1 MNPIVI
7 GTRGSELAMRQA
19 GLIRDALAAEHPGL
33 EVTLRVVHTTGDRDL
48 RSPAQQTSGKGMFTT
63 EIEAELLSGSISLA
77 VHSMKDLPTRLPD
90 GLVVGAVT
98 RREDPADVLVSSS
111 GCVLADLPR
120 RAKVLTGSPRRRALL
135 LHRRPDLRVLPVRGN
150 VPTRLRKLE
159 ESGADAVVLARAG
172 LVRLGLSVSV
182 TERLDPAEFVPA
194 CGQGALAVE
203 IRQSDDE
210 LLRLVRAVDDPESRY
225 AVAAERVFLADLG
238 GGCHLPAGAYAR
250 RGDDGDSLVV
260 TGMVADPEGSRV
272 LLRTV
277 SGAAGGADPARA
289 LGRAL
294 AEELLALG
302 ARKIL
307 DDLAAHRRAVS
318 ETDA

>member
-172 LVRLGLSVSV
+172 LVRLGLSDRV

-225 AVAAERVFLADLG
+225 AVAAERVCLA
-238 GGCHLPAGAYAR
+238 
-250 RGDDGDSLVV
+250 
-260 TGMVADPEGSRV
+260 
-272 LLRTV
+272 
-277 SGAAGGADPARA
+277 
-289 LGRAL
+289 
-294 AEELLALG
+294 
-302 ARKIL
+302 
-307 DDLAAHRRAVS
+307 
-318 ETDA
+318 